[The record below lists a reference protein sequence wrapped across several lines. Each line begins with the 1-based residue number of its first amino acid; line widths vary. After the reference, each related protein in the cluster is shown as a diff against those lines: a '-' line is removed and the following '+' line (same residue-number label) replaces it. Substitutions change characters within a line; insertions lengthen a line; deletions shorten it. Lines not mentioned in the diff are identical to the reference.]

1 MKIYSFKKS
10 EGEKISDFNSNFSL
24 SKILRTKEMAQIGC
38 FYLEENGVIGSHE
51 ASVPQI
57 LLVVSGEGSVQS
69 STTER
74 VPIETGDAVFW
85 EKGEEHETF
94 SATGMTAIVIESPE
108 IEPDDYMSLKRNI

>member
-38 FYLEENGVIGSHE
+38 FYLEKNGVIGSHE

-57 LLVVSGEGSVQS
+57 LLVGVASGKCGFTTLINIDYKKIGSSQ
-69 STTER
+69 R
-74 VPIETGDAVFW
+74 
-85 EKGEEHETF
+85 
-94 SATGMTAIVIESPE
+94 
-108 IEPDDYMSLKRNI
+108 

>member
-1 MKIYSFKKS
+1 M
-10 EGEKISDFNSNFSL
+10 
-24 SKILRTKEMAQIGC
+24 

>member
-38 FYLEENGVIGSHE
+38 FYLEENGVIGSYE

-57 LLVVSGEGSVQS
+57 LLVVSGEGFVQS
-69 STTER
+69 STTKR

-85 EKGEEHETF
+85 NKGEEHETF
-94 SATGMTAIVIESPE
+94 TKTGMTAIVIESPT